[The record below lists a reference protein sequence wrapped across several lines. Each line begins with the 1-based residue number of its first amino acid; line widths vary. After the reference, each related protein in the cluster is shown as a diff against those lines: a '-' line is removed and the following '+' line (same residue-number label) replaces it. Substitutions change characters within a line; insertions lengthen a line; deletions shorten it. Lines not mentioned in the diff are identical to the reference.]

1 MIAIG
6 KLVKAVG
13 LKGEIKLYPYS
24 DQPSCF
30 DGCEV
35 IIAGNSYTL
44 HQFRMQKKMGYMKLD
59 GIDHIDQTEQ
69 LIDQEVFMKRDDI
82 ELDDDEYLITELIGL
97 RVETD
102 TGEDLGLVRDILS
115 HSGNDILVVQGEQEV
130 LIPMVDEFVK
140 DISLQQHKIVVSLI
154 EGM

>member
-1 MIAIG
+1 
-6 KLVKAVG
+6 
-13 LKGEIKLYPYS
+13 
-24 DQPSCF
+24 
-30 DGCEV
+30 
-35 IIAGNSYTL
+35 
-44 HQFRMQKKMGYMKLD
+44 MQKKMGYMKLD

-140 DISLQQHKIVVSLI
+140 DISLQQHKVVVSLI